1 MTSDVSQMFE
11 ERFSECSAYLD
22 FLEGLD
28 LAIKSGTPKIGG
40 KNGFTISPD
49 QQKILYS
56 SVYLQLYNLVEAT
69 ITACLEAVSKTAMTN
84 EDRQFKDLS
93 TELRREWVKCTA
105 RTGVPTNP
113 KNRLEDVLALCDHL
127 VAELPVGSFDIERGG
142 GGNWNEEKIRN
153 IAKQVGIPLKLK
165 RASVAGVQ
173 KIVRDDMGAMKLI
186 MSMRN
191 KLAHGSISFVECS
204 RNDTPSDLRTIS
216 ENIGEYLRDV
226 VTSFSQYLLKH
237 EFLRLESRPNAP

>member
-1 MTSDVSQMFE
+1 MFE
-11 ERFSECSAYLD
+11 ERYSECSAYLD

-28 LAIKSGTPKIGG
+28 SAIQNGTPKIGG
-40 KNGFTISPD
+40 EDGFTISPD
-49 QQKILYS
+49 QQRILYS

-69 ITACLEAVSKTAMTN
+69 ITACLEAVSRTAMTN
-84 EDRQFKDLS
+84 ANWRVEDLS
-93 TELRREWVKCTA
+93 SELRREWVRHTA
-105 RTGVPTNP
+105 RTGLATNP
-113 KNRLEDVLALCDHL
+113 RNRLDDALVLCNHL
-127 VAELPVGSFDIERGG
+127 VAALPVGSFDIERGG
-142 GGNWNEEKIRN
+142 GGNWNEEKIRG

-165 RASVAGVQ
+165 RTSKTGVQ

-216 ENIGEYLRDV
+216 ENIGAYLRDV
-226 VTSFSQYLLKH
+226 VTSFSQYIIDH
-237 EFLRLESRPNAP
+237 HFLRPESRPLTG